1 MGVAATE
8 LLHSFLMVLN
18 RLPGKQALL
27 FVPLAF
33 GYSKLDPK
41 FCSSKADAQ
50 APASP
55 AAAAPSSGSGAHTT
69 AAVTDSALPGPLG
82 VLATQLMGQNQFA
95 SGGLVLM
102 AVGAAAAGARLALG
116 SALRYC
122 RRHVMVTAEIDSRDD
137 AYRWVMHWLSQHPK
151 FSNSTMVSVT
161 TNLSGTFGTSVVQH
175 PLASSSSSSKA
186 GEGPPVAYLPAPGDH
201 LLRYQGRWL
210 CISRRRATGNPQLAA
225 NARLLLETLSISLLG
240 TNRQP
245 LHALLAE
252 AAAAYNQ
259 SQATRTAV
267 HSVDQD
273 GYWSQVGSRPIR
285 PLSTVVLPQGQADAL
300 FTDCQEFLASEQWYA
315 HHGIPYRRGYLLY
328 GPPGTGKT
336 SLVMALAGALGLEI
350 YVVTLSSP
358 TMTDETLR
366 NLLNSA
372 GVRSILLLEDVD
384 AAFVDRSA
392 GGGGAARL
400 TFSGLL
406 NAIDGVAAQ
415 EGRLLFMTTNHIE
428 RLNDALI
435 RPGRVDVR
443 CFLGPATRQ
452 QARDL
457 FVSFY
462 RDLPHLLLRLP
473 QDLAAAAVMAEDEV
487 PLLAGSSQGM
497 AGAQSAAAATNKPS
511 PVAAAGDDS
520 KAAAA
525 DQAQL
530 QQQPGHKQPHAVRS
544 ASLSTSRAEAAA
556 AAQELAQRE
565 AVLVDLAQQFAAQLP
580 AEGGVSMAQ
589 LQGFLM
595 THRKDPWA
603 AVASV
608 AKLLQQAQQQQQQQ
622 EELEH

>member
-1 MGVAATE
+1 
-8 LLHSFLMVLN
+8 
-18 RLPGKQALL
+18 
-27 FVPLAF
+27 
-33 GYSKLDPK
+33 
-41 FCSSKADAQ
+41 
-50 APASP
+50 
-55 AAAAPSSGSGAHTT
+55 
-69 AAVTDSALPGPLG
+69 
-82 VLATQLMGQNQFA
+82 MGQNQFA

-102 AVGAAAAGARLALG
+102 AVGAAAAGARLALS

-137 AYRWVMHWLSQHPK
+137 AYRWRD
-151 FSNSTMVSVT
+151 
-161 TNLSGTFGTSVVQH
+161 TNLAGTFGTSVVQH
-175 PLASSSSSSKA
+175 PLASSSSSSSSSKG

-201 LLRYQGRWL
+201 LLRYRGKWM
-210 CISRRRATGNPQLAA
+210 CISRRRAAGNPQLAA
-225 NARLLLETLSISLLG
+225 NARLLLETLRISLLG
-240 TNRQP
+240 TDRQP
-245 LHALLAE
+245 LDALLAE
-252 AAAAYNQ
+252 AAAAFHQ

-273 GYWSQVGSRPIR
+273 GYWSQ
-285 PLSTVVLPQGQADAL
+285 ADSL
-300 FTDCQEFLASEQWYA
+300 LTDCQEFLASEEWYA

-366 NLLNSA
+366 NLLNTA

-384 AAFVDRSA
+384 AAFVDRSAA

-428 RLNDALI
+428 RLAGALI

-443 CFLGPATRQ
+443 CFLGPATQR
-452 QARDL
+452 QARNL

-462 RDLPHLLLRLP
+462 RDLPHLLLQP
-473 QDLAAAAVMAEDEV
+473 HSDLAAAAGVTGDE
-487 PLLAGSSQGM
+487 PPMPRSQGTT
-497 AGAQSAAAATNKPS
+497 AESAAAAEK
-511 PVAAAGDDS
+511 AAG
-520 KAAAA
+520 AAGAMS
-525 DQAQL
+525 
-530 QQQPGHKQPHAVRS
+530 V
-544 ASLSTSRAEAAA
+544 
-556 AAQELAQRE
+556 AQRE
-565 AVLVDLAQQFAAQLP
+565 AVLVDLAQQFAVQLP

-603 AVASV
+603 AVTSV
-608 AKLLQQAQQQQQQQ
+608 GTLLQQARQQQQQQQ
-622 EELEH
+622 PEQ

>member
-175 PLASSSSSSKA
+175 PLASSSSSSSSKA

-245 LHALLAE
+245 LDALLAE

-372 GVRSILLLEDVD
+372 GMRSILLLEDVD

-457 FVSFY
+457 F
-462 RDLPHLLLRLP
+462 
-473 QDLAAAAVMAEDEV
+473 
-487 PLLAGSSQGM
+487 
-497 AGAQSAAAATNKPS
+497 
-511 PVAAAGDDS
+511 
-520 KAAAA
+520 
-525 DQAQL
+525 
-530 QQQPGHKQPHAVRS
+530 
-544 ASLSTSRAEAAA
+544 
-556 AAQELAQRE
+556 
-565 AVLVDLAQQFAAQLP
+565 QFAAQLP

-622 EELEH
+622 EELEQ